1 MHKSFFKDLKIG
13 ILGGGQLG
21 RMLIQAAVDY
31 NVHIEVLDPS
41 PEAPCRWLAHR
52 FQQGSLTDYDTVME
66 FGKDLDLITIEIEN
80 VNTDALAAL
89 QAQGKQVYPD
99 PGVIRL
105 IQDKRSQKCF
115 FRDAGIPTSPFELV
129 ESRKN
134 VQALFADGK
143 ASLPAVHKL
152 AKAGYDGR
160 GVNVLRS
167 ERDFMDTFDA
177 PGLIEDFIPFEKE
190 IAVIVAR
197 RPSGE
202 VTTFPPVEM
211 AFHPT
216 ANLVEFLFAPAGL
229 SGEQFFEVHKLGAK
243 VVEELKYVGVLAV
256 ELFLTKEGKLLVNE
270 LAPRP
275 HNSGHHTIRANATS
289 QFEQHLRAI
298 LDLPLGDTSAL
309 CPAAMVNLLGAP
321 EQQGPA
327 SYEGLEEA
335 LSIPGVYP
343 HIYGKAETRPFRKMG
358 HSIIVDVDIER
369 LKEKALKVK
378 DLLRAV
384 SE

>member
-1 MHKSFFKDLKIG
+1 MQKSFFKNLKLG
-13 ILGGGQLG
+13 IVGGGQLG

-52 FQQGSLTDYDTVME
+52 FHQGSLTDYDAVMA
-66 FGKDLDLITIEIEN
+66 FGKDLDVITIEIEN
-80 VNTDALAAL
+80 VNTDALADL
-89 QAQGKQVYPD
+89 QKQGKRVYPD
-99 PGVIRL
+99 PQTIRL
-105 IQDKRSQKCF
+105 IQDKRSQKNF
-115 FRDAGIPTSPFELV
+115 FQEKNIPTSPFVLV
-129 ESRKN
+129 EHQKE
-134 VQALFADGK
+134 VIQQFGEGKFA
-143 ASLPAVHKL
+143 LPAVHKL

-160 GVNVLRS
+160 GVNVIRTEEELADS
-167 ERDFMDTFDA
+167 FDA
-177 PGLIEDFIPFEKE
+177 PGLVEDFIPFEKE
-190 IAVIVAR
+190 IAVIAAR

-216 ANLVEFLFAPAGL
+216 ANLVEFLFAPADL
-229 SGEQFFEVHKLGAK
+229 TAEQVAEVHRLGVK

-275 HNSGHHTIRANATS
+275 HNSGHHTIRANHTS

-298 LDLPLGDTSAL
+298 LDLPLGDTAAL

-321 EQQGPA
+321 GQTGSA
-327 SYEGLEEA
+327 TYAGLDEA
-335 LSIPGVYP
+335 LAIPGVYP

-358 HSIIVDVDIER
+358 HTLIIDTDVE
-369 LKEKALKVK
+369 ALKAKAIRVK
-378 DLLRAV
+378 DLLSAV